1 MITEIRIENFKSIAS
16 LTLQPGRVTVLIGEN
31 GSGKSN
37 ILEAIAFGA
46 GAAGNKLDRE
56 FLYSRGIRVTDDEWM
71 RSAFSKK
78 KTICLRFSHSHRATP
93 LDYLIEATHRE
104 DTSFRSWVV
113 TMPVDAEE
121 IAEQLAS
128 KTAKDVINTVIQQ
141 MREVEEQVLPHKA
154 LANYEDLRRT
164 LQSQFQKFEHDV
176 PQLIGKD
183 LAGQKKS
190 LLMAPVAQ
198 EIYLIDFLIYAPEN
212 TVLRVFDPEGAIE
225 PLGSKGEGLFKLLQS
240 FNDEK
245 YKERLAELKELLHT
259 LGWFE
264 DLSLPTPDDAMRD
277 RIRIQDALLPPDK
290 SIFDQRSANE
300 GFLLLLFYFVLFLSW
315 RTPKFFAI
323 DNIDTA
329 LNPKL
334 CATLMRQLAALAAK
348 YDKQVIFTTHNPAVL
363 DGLDLNDDE
372 QRLFV
377 VSRNDEGETK
387 VRRVSAPQPR
397 PGERPIKLSEAF
409 LRGLIGGLPKNF

>member
-1 MITEIRIENFKSIAS
+1 MITEIRIENFKSIAN

-56 FLYSRGIRVTDDEWM
+56 FLYSRGIRVTEEEWM
-71 RSAFSKK
+71 RSAFSKQQSIQLHFAHASNEAALDYNITPLHKGGSFLQWIVEMSVIEPEVEQQLDSEKVSELLARYLPLVIGVDK
-78 KTICLRFSHSHRATP
+78 KTPLVSSVSDEESKNQQLEQDARLRLKKLFA
-93 LDYLIEATHRE
+93 EMVAARE
-104 DTSFRSWVV
+104 KSISMVPVVEGIGITS
-113 TMPVDAEE
+113 
-121 IAEQLAS
+121 
-128 KTAKDVINTVIQQ
+128 
-141 MREVEEQVLPHKA
+141 
-154 LANYEDLRRT
+154 
-164 LQSQFQKFEHDV
+164 
-176 PQLIGKD
+176 
-183 LAGQKKS
+183 
-190 LLMAPVAQ
+190 
-198 EIYLIDFLIYAPEN
+198 FLIYAPEN
-212 TVLRVFDPEGAIE
+212 TVLRAFDPEGAIE
-225 PLGSKGEGLFKLLQS
+225 PLGAKGEGLFKLLQS
-240 FNDEK
+240 FSSEEHQD
-245 YKERLAELKELLHT
+245 RFAELKELLHT

-264 DLSLPTPDDAMRD
+264 DLFLPTPDDAMRD
-277 RIRIQDALLPPDK
+277 RIRIRDGLLPPDK
-290 SIFDQRSANE
+290 SLFDQRSANE

-334 CATLMRQLAALAAK
+334 CATLMCQLAKLAAK

-372 QRLFV
+372 QRLFT
-377 VSRNDEGETK
+377 VSRNDDGATQ
-387 VRRVSAPQPR
+387 VRRVSAPQPQ